1 MVETAKRPY
10 RMTARADAVRATADG
25 ILDAAIAIFW
35 QRPTDDISLVEIARR
50 AGTTK
55 QTVLRRFKSKD
66 LLFAAAVERA
76 SAQTRDERNKVR
88 PGDVEGAVR
97 VLVAHYERVG
107 EGVIRLLA
115 EEGRN
120 PALREIVDRGRA
132 THAAWCEQAFAPTLD
147 SLDGR
152 ARDRRIAQ
160 LVAVCDVYTWKLL
173 RQDRRLSRRQTEMA
187 LGELLAPLTGD
198 AP

>member
-1 MVETAKRPY
+1 MVETARRPY
-10 RMTARADAVRATADG
+10 RMTARADAVRATEEG
-25 ILDAAIAIFW
+25 ILDAAIAVFW
-35 QRPTDDISLVEIARR
+35 QRPTEDISLVEIAHR

-76 SAQTRDERNKVR
+76 FAQTRDERDKVT

-107 EGVIRLLA
+107 DGVIRLLA

-120 PALREIVDRGRA
+120 PALREIIDRGRA
-132 THAAWCEQAFAPTLD
+132 AHAAWCEQAFAPALD
-147 SLDGR
+147 SLDGA

-160 LVAVCDVYTWKLL
+160 LVAVCDVYMWKLL

-187 LGELLAPLTGD
+187 LCELLAALTGE

>member
-25 ILDAAIAIFW
+25 ILDAAIATFW

-76 SAQTRDERNKVR
+76 FAQTRDERDKVT
-88 PGDVEGAVR
+88 PGNVEGAIR

-107 EGVIRLLA
+107 DGVIRLLA
-115 EEGRN
+115 EEERN
-120 PALREIVDRGRA
+120 PALREIIDRGRA
-132 THAAWCEQAFAPTLD
+132 AHAAWCEQAFAPTLD
-147 SLDGR
+147 DLDGT

-160 LVAVCDVYTWKLL
+160 LVAVCDVYMWKLL
-173 RQDRRLSRRQTEMA
+173 RRDRRLSRRQTEMA
-187 LGELLAPLTGD
+187 LCELLAPLTGE